1 MQFKQYFENMH
12 TYLKIYKN
20 LYIFSVIYNL
30 FYLFNLQICSFFFSF
45 YNSIILL

>member
-1 MQFKQYFENMH
+1 MQFKQYFENVH

-30 FYLFNLQICSFFFSF
+30 YLIYKFVPFFFLF
-45 YNSIILL
+45 IVP